1 MILGILDQLT
11 PTTQKTYIIVPQYEP
26 INIWV
31 TRRGHMKWMSKTFH
45 ACILMSFYELLYQ
58 MLLVDSCLLSDM
70 NFDPQV
76 DKHNFHPLV
85 FLCQLSYTFQTNII
99 FYLCNRCTFS
109 KGLDSVLSH
118 ETYYELLFPLKISM
132 FLFKNPLSTSTW
144 IILTIFQEHYFSLSI
159 SLGLYRSTILSIL
172 FSFCLL
178 QLQRKHLL
186 ISFI

>member
-11 PTTQKTYIIVPQYEP
+11 PTTQKIYIIVPQYEQ

-159 SLGLYRSTILSIL
+159 SLGLYRPTILSIL